1 MGTAKVVGVPK
12 DVEFSVGG
20 RGGGGGVVVDGEG
33 EKEVELDT
41 WVDGDIGEFNVVEL
55 GSYVFSE

>member
-1 MGTAKVVGVPK
+1 LGGAKVVGVPK
-12 DVEFSVGG
+12 DVEFSIGG

-33 EKEVELDT
+33 ENEVELDSG
-41 WVDGDIGEFNVVEL
+41 VNGEIGEFNVVEL